1 MNKQIKSIIATVIVL
16 MLGAFS
22 LSYLHAEEVN
32 ESKLTNLSYVKK
44 TYKTNCKD
52 VCEGSLYCYYS
63 SDGKAVFCKAKLP
76 EVAKGM
82 VAKIGTVNVNGEIYG
97 RVVFH
102 APGIITYTYNLHD
115 TKCSVKGKLAAN
127 VSEEEVENAA
137 KQFKEL
143 AIDLATEFKKKN

>member
-1 MNKQIKSIIATVIVL
+1 MNKQIKSIVATVIVL
-16 MLGAFS
+16 MLGAYS

-44 TYKTNCKD
+44 TYKTNCKYI
-52 VCEGSLYCYYS
+52 EGKFYYHYS

-82 VAKIGTVNVNGEIYG
+82 IAKIGTVNVNGEIYG

-127 VSEEEVENAA
+127 VSEEKVENAA